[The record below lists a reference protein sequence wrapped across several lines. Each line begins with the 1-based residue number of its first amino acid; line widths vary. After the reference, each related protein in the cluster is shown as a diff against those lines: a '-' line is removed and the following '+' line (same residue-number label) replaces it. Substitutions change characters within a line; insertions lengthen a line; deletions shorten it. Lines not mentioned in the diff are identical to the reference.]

1 MFAVLTISKGK
12 LTVNLSKILFFYEQK
27 TGTRLEMEDGTLF
40 DVMESYCELNTILH
54 QYNALKVAKK

>member
-12 LTVNLSKILFFYEQK
+12 ITVNLAKILFFYEQK

-40 DVMESYCELNTILH
+40 DVKESYGELNTILH